1 VYGFLQIVNNS
12 SFLNIFF
19 LKLIWS
25 KIKKI
30 LSIEKDQVKITLP
43 WVLRHGFDD
52 YLSTYNGSIMDQ
64 LFSSISVLSLSFW
77 LIQK

>member
-1 VYGFLQIVNNS
+1 MYGFLQIANNS

-19 LKLIWS
+19 LKFIWS

-30 LSIEKDQVKITLP
+30 LSIEKDQVKTTLP